1 MIVFSTALITFVS
14 FLPSH
19 AQDPGEQSIDDSSG
33 HETPHSTTTDQGT
46 AANSAERQVSPYQGP
61 PNKDGLSWRASAGN
75 LWQFNGDIN
84 GGGQFSVNRTYAQAA
99 FEHTVSPQFSW
110 GAGLATEVDAYDF
123 SGNGAFNAAAAGT
136 PWTTTVDLTLK
147 TSMKLNL
154 NRKWQIRASVFCG
167 WAGEHDAVFDDSFT
181 IGAILGVAYRF
192 DDTLTLG
199 FGSLISDRLED
210 GLLVIPSVIVDWRI
224 TPKLTLSN
232 VRGAASY
239 PTGAGAELVYAFDR
253 TLSLSL
259 GARYEY
265 RRFRLD
271 GEGAPS
277 TQGGVGT
284 ERSIPTWLRLE
295 YKPAPN
301 IRLHLVGGISFGE
314 QLELQNR
321 TGETLAEQDV
331 DPMPFIAFFAG
342 IRF

>member
-1 MIVFSTALITFVS
+1 MRLFCTALLTGFSSPAVH
-14 FLPSH
+14 P
-19 AQDPGEQSIDDSSG
+19 QDQGEQTQNDSFR
-33 HETPHSTTTDQGT
+33 HETREPNPAGEDKADSVG
-46 AANSAERQVSPYQGP
+46 PPQGP
-61 PNKDGLSWRASAGN
+61 PYKDGISWRASAGN
-75 LWQFNGDIN
+75 LWQFNGAID
-84 GGGQFSVNRTYAQAA
+84 GGGQFSVDRTYVQAA
-99 FEHTVSPQFSW
+99 FDHTVSPQFSW

-123 SGNGAFNAAAAGT
+123 SGNGAFNDAAGGT

-181 IGAILGVAYRF
+181 VGAILGAAYRF

-199 FGSLISDRLED
+199 VGSLISDRLED
-210 GLLVIPSVIVDWRI
+210 GLLVIPSVIVDWKI

-239 PTGAGAELVYAFDR
+239 PTSAGAELVYAFGK
-253 TLSLSL
+253 TTSISL

-271 GEGAPS
+271 GEGAPP

-284 ERSIPTWLRLE
+284 ERSLPTWLRFE
-295 YKPAPN
+295 YNPAPN

-314 QLELQNR
+314 KLELQNR
-321 TGETLAEQDV
+321 NGETVAEQGV

>member
-1 MIVFSTALITFVS
+1 MSLVYAAVITFGS
-14 FLPSH
+14 CLFPF
-19 AQDPGEQSIDDSSG
+19 AQDASEQMIDTLSG
-33 HETPHSTTTDQGT
+33 NESPQPTTTDQGSVAT
-46 AANSAERQVSPYQGP
+46 PPNSPGFQGP
-61 PNKDGLSWRASAGN
+61 PYIEGLSWRASAGN

-123 SGNGAFNAAAAGT
+123 SGNGAFNTAAGGT

-181 IGAILGVAYRF
+181 VGAILGVAYRF
-192 DDTLTLG
+192 NDTLTLG

-210 GLLVIPSVIVDWRI
+210 DLLVIPSVIVDWKI

-253 TLSLSL
+253 SLSLSL

-271 GEGAPS
+271 GEGAPP

-284 ERSIPTWLRLE
+284 ERSFPTWLRLE